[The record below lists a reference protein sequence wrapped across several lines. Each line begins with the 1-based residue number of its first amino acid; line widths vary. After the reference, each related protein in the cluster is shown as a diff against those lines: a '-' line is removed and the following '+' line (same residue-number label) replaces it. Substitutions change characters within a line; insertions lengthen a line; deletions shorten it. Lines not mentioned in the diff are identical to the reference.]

1 MKLSIAI
8 ADTYALPNAYVVFR
22 GFEKYIPL
30 AASMGYNGVEIAV
43 KSAGE
48 INPAWLKHLLQENN
62 VEVSCISTGQVFAD
76 GGLSFT
82 NPNVGRR
89 KTLKSIFCDIIDLAS
104 EFGGLVNIGRV
115 RGNIY
120 EAENGYGLELFLEMI
135 RELAFYAARKNVKLL
150 LEPVNR
156 YEIDFVHTVAE
167 GAALLETIAAPNIKL
182 MPDTFHMN
190 IEDKQIGK
198 ELFKWSKYI
207 GYIHLADSN
216 RLAPGQGHTDFD
228 NLFFYLNK
236 AAYAGW
242 LSVEIL
248 PKPSPEKA
256 AQQAIDFLLP
266 YMQQTL
272 NNSFTNSNGSENE

>member
-8 ADTYALPNAYVVFR
+8 ADTYAQTNAYVVFR

-48 INPAWLKHLLQENN
+48 INPARLNTLLQENN
-62 VEVSCISTGQVFAD
+62 VEVSCISTGQVYAES
-76 GGLSFT
+76 GLSFT
-82 NPNVGRR
+82 NPDVAKR
-89 KTLKSIFCDIIDLAS
+89 KALKTIFGDIIDLAS

-120 EAENGYGLELFLEMI
+120 EGENGYGLDLFMEML
-135 RELAFYAARKNVKLL
+135 RELAAYAAGKNVTLL

-156 YEIDFVHTVAE
+156 YEIDFVHTVVE
-167 GAALLETIAAPNIKL
+167 GAALLESLAAPNIKL

-190 IEDKQIGK
+190 IEDRQIGS
-198 ELFKWSKYI
+198 ELFKWSKHI

-216 RLAPGQGHTDFD
+216 RLAPGQGHIDFD
-228 NLFFYLNK
+228 NIFFYLNK
-236 AAYAGW
+236 AAYDGW

-256 AQQAIDFLLP
+256 ARQAIDFLKP
-266 YMQQTL
+266 YLQLTL
-272 NNSFTNSNGSENE
+272 NTSFTNTTGSENE